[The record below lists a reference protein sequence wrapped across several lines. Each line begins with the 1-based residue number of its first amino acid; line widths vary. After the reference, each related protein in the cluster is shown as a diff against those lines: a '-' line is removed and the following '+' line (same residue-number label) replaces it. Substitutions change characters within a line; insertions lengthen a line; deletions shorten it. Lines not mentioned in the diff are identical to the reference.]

1 MFLAQPS
8 RIKNKEVTVVT
19 KIKNLFTEIKIL
31 LRSIPATITALLAVS
46 VVAMNLLANKSID
59 TGTEWLALD
68 CGILFSWLV
77 FLLMD
82 VTTKRYGAR
91 AANILSAFALLINL
105 FFSAF
110 FIAASYIPGLW
121 SQSFVEG
128 SESVINLALDGTIR
142 SSWYVILGSSVAFLA
157 SAVLNNCLNVTFG
170 KLLKNKGFLAFSVSC
185 YASTILAQFLDNIL
199 FAFIVSYRFFGW
211 TPLQCV
217 TCAATGAVA
226 ELLFEIVLSPVGYRA
241 MKRMEKESVG
251 KAYLDYLAT
260 KKEANA

>member
-1 MFLAQPS
+1 M
-8 RIKNKEVTVVT
+8 T
-19 KIKNLFTEIKIL
+19 KIKTLFTEIKLL
-31 LRSIPATITALLAVS
+31 LRSVPSVITALFAVS
-46 VVAMNLLANKSID
+46 VVAMNLLAKKCID
-59 TGTEWLALD
+59 TGTDWLALD

-82 VTTKRYGAR
+82 VTTKRFGVR
-91 AANILSAFALLINL
+91 AANILSVFALVVNL

-128 SESVINLALDGTIR
+128 SEAVINVALDGTIR
-142 SSWYVILGSSVAFLA
+142 SSWFVILGSSVAFLA
-157 SAVLNNCLNVTFG
+157 SALLNNFLNMTFG
-170 KLLKNKGFLAFSVSC
+170 KLLKDKGFLAFSVSC
-185 YASTILAQFLDNIL
+185 YASTIIAQFLDNIL
-199 FAFIVSYRFFGW
+199 FAFIVSYHFFGW

-241 MKRMEKESVG
+241 VKRMEKEEVG
-251 KAYLDYLAT
+251 KGYLDYLAER
-260 KKEANA
+260 KEGTV

>member
-1 MFLAQPS
+1 M
-8 RIKNKEVTVVT
+8 T
-19 KIKNLFTEIKIL
+19 KIKTLFTEIKLL
-31 LRSIPATITALLAVS
+31 LRSVPSVITALFAVS

-59 TGTEWLALD
+59 TGTDWLALD

-82 VTTKRYGAR
+82 VTTKRFGVR
-91 AANILSAFALLINL
+91 AANILSVFALVVNL

-128 SESVINLALDGTIR
+128 SEAVINVALDGTIR
-142 SSWYVILGSSVAFLA
+142 SSWFVILGSSVAFLA
-157 SAVLNNCLNVTFG
+157 SALLNNFLNMTFG
-170 KLLKNKGFLAFSVSC
+170 KLLKDKGFLAFSVSC
-185 YASTILAQFLDNIL
+185 YASTIIAQFLDNIL
-199 FAFIVSYRFFGW
+199 FAFIVSYHFFGW

-241 MKRMEKESVG
+241 VKRMEKEEVG
-251 KAYLDYLAT
+251 KGYLDYLAER
-260 KKEANA
+260 KEGTV